1 MINST
6 TEPQEYSS
14 NGYLYDQFIQC
25 CTPQRARNCANLMT
39 YSIVA
44 NLNFGY
50 SYMGLRC
57 FEFICQQ
64 PTLSG
69 NDLCFQHFIGTLAL
83 ACPGFTQTMTP
94 ADNLQTARYV
104 ELAQASLCCS
114 YCVGTQVVSQCN
126 YLNTACVGMHSI
138 GNVCPIQAPVASGEL
153 VFLQCVFGS
162 IIGRGISDSMLI
174 RILDGIF
181 QSAQEEI

>member
-57 FEFICQQ
+57 FE
-64 PTLSG
+64 
-69 NDLCFQHFIGTLAL
+69 FIGTLAL